1 MSLDTNYIL
10 KNQKIFIFLGKN
22 KIENTYLDGKMNNKL
37 TTKISVKDNLIGVM
51 RINNKDYISLT
62 DLARYKN
69 PNNPGDVIIK
79 WMSNKSSFDFYC
91 LWEELFNEDFKLAEF
106 REFKNDSVNQSF
118 TMSPSRWISMTN
130 AKGFVSKRG
139 KYDGG
144 TFDHPD
150 IALEFASWIDPAFK
164 LYLIQEFER
173 LKYNETYQK
182 KIEWSVRRSLS
193 KTNYRIHTDSI
204 KENIVPTL
212 TDKQKLFVYS
222 NEADVIN
229 VALFGITAKEW
240 REKNPNK
247 EGNIRDYTDILHLV
261 VLSNLEVLNA
271 SMIENNI
278 SQKDRL
284 EKLNATAKR
293 QINILAN
300 DSNVIGITKL
310 DNQSLIGEKKDEI

>member
-1 MSLDTNYIL
+1 MNE
-10 KNQKIFIFLGKN
+10 KII
-22 KIENTYLDGKMNNKL
+22 TKMH
-37 TTKISVKDNLIGVM
+37 VKDNLVKVM
-51 RINNKDYISLT
+51 RVNGVDYISLT

-79 WMSNKSSFDFYC
+79 WMSNKSSFDFYS
-91 LWEELFNEDFKLAEF
+91 LWEELFNDNFKLAEF
-106 REFKNDSVNQSF
+106 REFKNDAANNSF
-118 TMSPSRWISMTN
+118 TMSPSRWISFTN
-130 AKGFVSKRG
+130 SKGFISKRG

-144 TFDHPD
+144 TFAHPD

-164 LYLIQEFER
+164 LYLIKEFER
-173 LKYNETYQK
+173 LKYNETYQER
-182 KIEWSVRRSLS
+182 IEWSVRRSLS

-212 TDKQKLFVYS
+212 TDKQKLFIYAS
-222 NEADVIN
+222 EADVIN
-229 VALFGITAKEW
+229 VALFGMTAKEW
-240 REKNPNK
+240 RENNPDK

-284 EKLNATAKR
+284 EKLNKTARR

-300 DSNVIGITKL
+300 DGNIVGITKL
-310 DNQSLIGEKKDEI
+310 DDTKMIE

>member
-1 MSLDTNYIL
+1 MNE
-10 KNQKIFIFLGKN
+10 KII
-22 KIENTYLDGKMNNKL
+22 TKMH
-37 TTKISVKDNLIGVM
+37 VKDNLVKVM
-51 RINNKDYISLT
+51 RVNGVDYISLT

-79 WMSNKSSFDFYC
+79 WMSNKSSFDFYS
-91 LWEELFNEDFKLAEF
+91 LWEELFNDNFKLAEF
-106 REFKNDSVNQSF
+106 REFKNDAANNSF
-118 TMSPSRWISMTN
+118 TMSPSRWISFTN
-130 AKGFVSKRG
+130 SKGFISKRG

-144 TFDHPD
+144 TFAHPD

-164 LYLIQEFER
+164 LYLIKEFER
-173 LKYNETYQK
+173 LKHNETYQER
-182 KIEWSVRRSLS
+182 IEWSVRRSLS

-212 TDKQKLFVYS
+212 TDKQKLFIYA

-229 VALFGITAKEW
+229 VALFGMTAKEW
-240 REKNPNK
+240 KENNPDK

-284 EKLNATAKR
+284 EKLNKTARR
-293 QINILAN
+293 QINILTN

-310 DNQSLIGEKKDEI
+310 DDTKMIV